1 MKICISNF
9 GPIKKFE
16 IDLSKKITLIYGEN
30 NIGKSYAMSIVY
42 MLLKALSNVEVKRE
56 RINEF
61 GSLFSSREKADFEE
75 AMEVIGKDF
84 VSESISDRNLDLFR
98 NHLSHFIESIL
109 SETFVR
115 SFREYLSSSYGNYDW
130 IRNQFARKSIS
141 PEIEILTKSFNISL
155 KINDE
160 GSNSNV
166 IRVDFANDFF
176 TEICE
181 DLSRTE
187 NFSPNFYDKI
197 YRKFFIEL
205 FNQVRENS
213 FNLNYLPAARSG
225 IYFGFSNFGTF
236 IAKINLCQR
245 GKEQLSFTI
254 PHTTVPISDF
264 ILKFSEAKIDFVK
277 NKFSTIAG
285 KIETQIL
292 KGTVELEKET
302 GKIRYFSDEIGKVF
316 ELSNTSSMVSE
327 ISILT
332 AFIKFILYEEKVNG
346 FRGRQTEVEKGNV
359 NSLHSQPLLF
369 IEEPE
374 AHLHPKTQIKL
385 MKLLIELSKAGVQVI
400 MTTHSDFMLNTLSN
414 QILSE
419 KIKSNDVGSILM
431 VFSKEGSVSSDKM
444 QPQEDGIRDQN
455 FLKTTEELYRERIR
469 LHEKRNAKLDS
480 KDRK

>member
-1 MKICISNF
+1 
-9 GPIKKFE
+9 
-16 IDLSKKITLIYGEN
+16 
-30 NIGKSYAMSIVY
+30 
-42 MLLKALSNVEVKRE
+42 
-56 RINEF
+56 
-61 GSLFSSREKADFEE
+61 
-75 AMEVIGKDF
+75 
-84 VSESISDRNLDLFR
+84 
-98 NHLSHFIESIL
+98 
-109 SETFVR
+109 
-115 SFREYLSSSYGNYDW
+115 
-130 IRNQFARKSIS
+130 
-141 PEIEILTKSFNISL
+141 
-155 KINDE
+155 
-160 GSNSNV
+160 
-166 IRVDFANDFF
+166 
-176 TEICE
+176 
-181 DLSRTE
+181 
-187 NFSPNFYDKI
+187 
-197 YRKFFIEL
+197 
-205 FNQVRENS
+205 
-213 FNLNYLPAARSG
+213 
-225 IYFGFSNFGTF
+225 
-236 IAKINLCQR
+236 
-245 GKEQLSFTI
+245 
-254 PHTTVPISDF
+254 
-264 ILKFSEAKIDFVK
+264 LKFSEAKIDFVK